1 MVIFG
6 LSSLRG
12 SALNF
17 KLFSTV
23 LESGLPCWTV
33 IQNWVLRYGLY
44 KLLSPLPKR
53 NDWIL
58 ILDHTIEFGTR
69 NCLVVLAVS
78 REAFLR
84 KKCQLQHCD
93 VQVAAIK
100 AKDCSR
106 GKDIAD
112 ILSGLSDEMGVP
124 AQIVSDAGSNIKA
137 GIKAFRGAVKKEDP
151 TAKVISTYD
160 ITHKAGILI
169 KHLLKDDSDWKDFTR
184 KLADTKRNVIY
195 TEFVSYAPNRPKDK
209 ARWLNLEERV
219 TWAEKILA
227 ISSARSRRAGEKAT
241 EDRRFDEHFG
251 WVKAHKRNIVL
262 WRAYLEI
269 LSIAKKEI
277 KHNGLS
283 KQIPAIV
290 AKQLRRVKSKRKEVT
305 DLKTRMISFLR
316 EETADFAD
324 SEEWLGTSDI
334 IESVFGKYKV
344 FSART
349 PLKEIGKSILTIPVF
364 TSPVSLPDVREAM
377 ETISDKML
385 RKWLAENIG
394 ESLFSRRRK
403 AFQVKKRESV

>member
-17 KLFSTV
+17 KFFSSV
-23 LESGLPCWTV
+23 LKSGLPCWTV

-53 NDWIL
+53 DDWIL

-69 NCLVVLAVS
+69 NCLAILAVS
-78 REAFLR
+78 RKAFLQ
-84 KKCQLQHCD
+84 KGCQLQHCD

-100 AKDCSR
+100 TQNCSI

-137 GIKAFRGAVKKEDP
+137 GIRIFKEAVEKEDP
-151 TAKVISTYD
+151 TVKIISTYD
-160 ITHKAGILI
+160 ITHKAAILI

-195 TEFVSYAPNRPKDK
+195 TKFVSYAPNKPKDK

-219 TWAEKILA
+219 IWAEKILA
-227 ISSARSRRAGEKAT
+227 IENARGGLENEKIT
-241 EDRRFDEHFG
+241 KDKGFDEHYG
-251 WVKAHKRNIVL
+251 WVKGYKRNIAL
-262 WRAYLEI
+262 WKAYLEI
-269 LSIAKKEI
+269 LSVAKKEI
-277 KHNGLS
+277 KQNGLS
-283 KQIPAIV
+283 RKTPKIV
-290 AKQLRRVKSKRKEVT
+290 AKQLKRVKSKRKGVIE
-305 DLKTRMISFLR
+305 LKARMISFLKD
-316 EETADFAD
+316 ETAGFTD
-324 SEEWLGTSDI
+324 SKKWLGTSDI

-364 TSPVSLPDVREAM
+364 TSPMSLPDIKEAM
-377 ETISDKML
+377 ETISDKRL

-394 ESLFSRRRK
+394 ESLFSKRRK
-403 AFQVKKRESV
+403 AFQVKKRETV